1 MKILK
6 TILLGVLLSPF
17 IVLSTTVYQVNFY
30 DTGWES
36 KTPGDCLM
44 VMGSKV
50 LNNNQPDL
58 MMRERITTAGKF
70 ITDETKHIILTGGTV
85 DEKTPEAEVMK
96 QMLLESGVDEEKM
109 LLETSSTS
117 TYQNFLYSQPL
128 LEQAACE
135 KLDIVS
141 HDFHLARVKM
151 TADSFGI
158 QINRLIPAELMK
170 PNTKQR
176 LSREYM
182 AYLWYWF
189 GWEWLKDEPS
199 LRPL

>member
-1 MKILK
+1 MNLLK
-6 TILLGVLLSPF
+6 AIFLGLLLSPF
-17 IVLSTTVYQVNFY
+17 LVLSSTVYQVNFY
-30 DTGWES
+30 NSAWETKS
-36 KTPGDCLM
+36 PGDCLM
-44 VMGSKV
+44 VMGAKV

-58 MMRERITTAGKF
+58 MMRERTTTAEKF
-70 ITDETKHIILTGGTV
+70 ITDEIKYIILTGGTV

-96 QMLLESGVDEEKM
+96 QLLVDSGVDENKILM
-109 LLETSSTS
+109 ETKSTS

-135 KLDIVS
+135 KLDIIS

-151 TADSFGI
+151 TADNFDI
-158 QINRLIPAELMK
+158 PVNRLIPAEMTK

-189 GWEWLKDEPS
+189 GWEWLEG
-199 LRPL
+199 